1 MSRTR
6 GTLTALASSEINGEN
21 RPRQR
26 PGAVLTRAGRSD
38 DDLLLV
44 PRGDG
49 VRVVAQAGEDLTGE
63 LAEQRRALDVGLELR
78 ELDRAADGQV
88 GTPALLLHLD
98 HGSALTQ
105 VGVLSDLLH
114 GKHWRAR
121 HLPLAQDVH
130 RLVLGLVGQPLL

>member
-1 MSRTR
+1 MSRTA
-6 GTLTALASSEINGEN
+6 GALMALASSEIKVEPPQAATWG
-21 RPRQR
+21 
-26 PGAVLTRAGRSD
+26 GSTRTGRSD

-49 VRVVAQAGEDLTGE
+49 VGIVAQAGEDLIGV
-63 LAEQRRALDVGLELR
+63 LAEQGRALDVRLELR

-105 VGVLSDLLH
+105 VGVLGDLLH
-114 GKHWRAR
+114 GKH
-121 HLPLAQDVH
+121 
-130 RLVLGLVGQPLL
+130 